1 MKKFLL
7 LVLFGLS
14 ILNAQVVVN
23 KKTRTA
29 DGVGTGLSREEAVS
43 NAISEA
49 CGQLNGVS
57 IQKKTVMENLSIES
71 SNGDKS
77 TFKYNGTIDRVTKGR
92 VDSYRI
98 EEVFKDDN
106 GLYEAH
112 VTVSKTKVTKRYK
125 TPGHKASNRRSVA
138 VVPSYSG
145 KQAYNVLGRL
155 KSPRDISQRITQ
167 ELVSSITKTRK
178 FTVLDRE
185 ANQAYANEKSLLLSR
200 DAGKDEILKLGNVLG
215 ADYLFLTNISEFRV
229 ENETSTLSITGES
242 ETTLKAYVTVQY
254 RIVAMATRQIKWSN
268 TSTFEFEPSGNTADQ
283 IYLDVLKKVS
293 GDLTY
298 ELIENIYPIKVTG
311 VSANGELILN
321 QGTLSVGSQ
330 YDIFKLGKKL
340 YDSYTKEYLG
350 RDEIHVGK
358 IEIARSLS
366 KISYAKVVSGDV
378 KKGNICRKIKSN
390 NNLDEEEIEITEAD
404 KPSDVQQIEGGG
416 VVLPF

>member
-1 MKKFLL
+1 MHKILL
-7 LVLFGLS
+7 IIVSLSVLSFAKV
-14 ILNAQVVVN
+14 ITTTKHTNAN
-23 KKTRTA
+23 GIGYGSTR
-29 DGVGTGLSREEAVS
+29 SEAV
-43 NAISEA
+43 NEAIVEA
-49 CGQLNGVS
+49 IGQITGVT
-57 IQKKTVMENLSIES
+57 IQKKSIMENLSIE
-71 SNGDKS
+71 NDKGDS
-77 TFKYNGTIDRVTKGR
+77 LNFKYNAKIDKVTSGK
-92 VDSYRI
+92 VDSYNI
-98 EEVFKDDN
+98 IGVEKTEDGSFVAKVK
-106 GLYEAH
+106 
-112 VTVSKTKVTKRYK
+112 VTKTKVTRRYK